1 MSDLKAVKQNPPEG
15 VSASPISED
24 NLMIW
29 SATVFGPDDTPWEG
43 GTFKE
48 GEWQFKDA
56 GSYVGTFAKDGQ
68 PIGPGKYNF
77 LTATGDLIT
86 QEGAYEPDGEVPEA
100 AEGEEAELPPR
111 KWVGVPVK

>member
-1 MSDLKAVKQNPPEG
+1 MRPSRDCW
-15 VSASPISED
+15 SRSPTFWCRCSSKSKLD
-24 NLMIW
+24 G
-29 SATVFGPDDTPWEG
+29 TWEG